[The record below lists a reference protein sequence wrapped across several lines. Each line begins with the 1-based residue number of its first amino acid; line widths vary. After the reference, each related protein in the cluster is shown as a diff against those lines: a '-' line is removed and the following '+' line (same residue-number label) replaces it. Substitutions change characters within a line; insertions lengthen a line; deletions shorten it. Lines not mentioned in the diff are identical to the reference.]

1 MTYIATGLQP
11 DDNFHLGCL
20 TFASYM
26 YVCQARMASRRKRK
40 LNPGEGPSE
49 TMDQVVVL
57 YSGSISLSDF
67 SEYWKYPGGQ

>member
-26 YVCQARMASRRKRK
+26 YVCQARMA
-40 LNPGEGPSE
+40 
-49 TMDQVVVL
+49 
-57 YSGSISLSDF
+57 
-67 SEYWKYPGGQ
+67 